1 MCVLKP
7 NLMGVNG
14 GQKRNHD
21 DKQLGVIMIDNEH
34 WIYDPKSTVADY
46 TCGQF
51 FRHGR
56 TQQITEHPFQLSKTL
71 FSHRVNKDITA
82 PPMGS
87 PGACQPGRQGL
98 RKHPMKRSVQ

>member
-14 GQKRNHD
+14 GPKRNHD

-71 FSHRVNKDITA
+71 FSHRVNKT
-82 PPMGS
+82 S
-87 PGACQPGRQGL
+87 L
-98 RKHPMKRSVQ
+98 LHPWAAQVHVSLADKASGNIR